1 MYTDGLGPK
10 HLAHIIVTR
19 DRNYGKFRRLFVRRD
34 WNYLRSTWLPL
45 DIIVKLMSTLSCI
58 TTICFDMIMDASN
71 LSNSGTSAAKGNEEK
86 VKISINHR
94 SFGCWLVVFHCHCA
108 PSAAEE
114 HLRSVKSFMDLR
126 LFYEGGKKM
135 LTEEEGTAVMQ
146 DLVVWKML
154 FFKRL
159 SWVRYTIKYTDIR
172 HVHLYIF
179 FVLGATMGELRPHV
193 AGSIRGHCDV
203 TGLPSFRVQR
213 WLSCLRC
220 WEILY
225 CVRLNRVHAL
235 WNENA
240 TWDL

>member
-1 MYTDGLGPK
+1 
-10 HLAHIIVTR
+10 
-19 DRNYGKFRRLFVRRD
+19 
-34 WNYLRSTWLPL
+34 
-45 DIIVKLMSTLSCI
+45 
-58 TTICFDMIMDASN
+58 MIMDASN
-71 LSNSGTSAAKGNEEK
+71 LSNSGTSATKGNEEK

-94 SFGCWLVVFHCHCA
+94 SSGCWLVVFHCHCA

-126 LFYEGGKKM
+126 LFYVGGKKM

-154 FFKRL
+154 FFKWL

-225 CVRLNRVHAL
+225 CLKLNRVHAL
-235 WNENA
+235 WNEKLHYLRSLNSCPNLA
-240 TWDL
+240 EYKANKHETWQGSLCNQGRCFLLFDQSFLSFSCE